1 MKKKYR
7 IIIYSIAGIILALS
21 IFLICFFNIPRVIY
35 GYDHEA
41 DTYYV
46 KYAYG
51 NASKY
56 TIKDAIHD
64 KPVTKIKAR
73 AFMKKSNLKE
83 VILGENIIEIERLA
97 FLDCKKLKIINL
109 DTVKV
114 IGRNAFENCISL
126 EEIHLSAED
135 ILGGAFIG
143 CESLSIVELKDVY
156 SIGSY
161 AFANASIEEIE
172 IPSSCSLVGK
182 EVFYGCKNLKK
193 IIVYSDYLIN
203 NSYLNSLNGIEFVL
217 N

>member
-1 MKKKYR
+1 MKKKYW
-7 IIIYSIAGIILALS
+7 IIICSIAGTILALT

-41 DTYYV
+41 DTYFVDYV
-46 KYAYG
+46 YG
-51 NASKY
+51 NASSY
-56 TIKDAIHD
+56 TIKDTIHD

-83 VILGENIIEIERLA
+83 VTLGTNIIEIERLA
-97 FLDCKKLKIINL
+97 FLDCKKLKNINL
-109 DTVKV
+109 DNVKV

-143 CESLSIVELKDVY
+143 CNNLSLVELKDVY

-161 AFANASIEEIE
+161 AFANTSIKEIK
-172 IPSSCSLVGK
+172 IPSSCSLVGE
-182 EVFYGCKNLKK
+182 EVFYGCESLNK
-193 IIVYSDYLIN
+193 IIVYSYYLLN
-203 NSYLNSLNGIEFVL
+203 NSYLNSLNGIEFIL